1 MLGGGGG
8 GLDFAAIGGS
18 SAGIGGGA
26 TGMPANTLPFFASG
40 GSMTLGGFGGV
51 DRNLL
56 SLNGAPIARVSKGEE
71 LNVTPSGGSGSD
83 RPIVVQMNING
94 VRDADSFNRNRDQ
107 ILARTQAELNRANRR
122 NG

>member
-1 MLGGGGG
+1 
-8 GLDFAAIGGS
+8 
-18 SAGIGGGA
+18 
-26 TGMPANTLPFFASG
+26 
-40 GSMTLGGFGGV
+40 MTLGGFGGV

-71 LNVTPSGGSGSD
+71 LNVTPSGGSSND